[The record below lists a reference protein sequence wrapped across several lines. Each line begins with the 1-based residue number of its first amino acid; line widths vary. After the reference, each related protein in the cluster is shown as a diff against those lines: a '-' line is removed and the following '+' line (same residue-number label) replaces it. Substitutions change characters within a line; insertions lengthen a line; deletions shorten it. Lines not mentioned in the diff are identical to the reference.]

1 MKLTKESQI
10 DKVEEVDKNA
20 ILNLPIGHYTII
32 NSSYNKNKFPPKFTI
47 YGLGSCIALIL
58 CDYHHHI
65 CGMSHILLP
74 KSTKKKITYP
84 HKYANLSA
92 KLLMQEIINH
102 GAKREHIK
110 AIITGGSQIFNL
122 KNNIMGF
129 DNIRSI
135 TEELN
140 KLNIEIIKEDVG
152 GDKGRII
159 IFDSKDL
166 TFYSKSTGENDFKKF
181 NYLKPKKKDYETNNE

>member
-1 MKLTKESQI
+1 MTKESQL
-10 DKVEEVDKNA
+10 DYVEEVDKNG
-20 ILNLPIGHYTII
+20 ILNLPIGHYTIV
-32 NSSYNKNKFPPKFTI
+32 NVSHNKNKLTPKLSI

-58 CDYHHHI
+58 CDYQHNI
-65 CGMSHILLP
+65 CGMSHVLLP
-74 KSTKKKITYP
+74 KSTKKKIIYP

-92 KLLMQEIINH
+92 KLLMQELINH
-102 GAKREHIK
+102 GAEREHIK
-110 AIITGGSQIFNL
+110 AIIAGGSKIFDL
-122 KNNIMGF
+122 KNNVMGF

-159 IFDSKDL
+159 IFDSKDF
-166 TFYSKSTGENDFKKF
+166 TFYSKFTRENDFKKF
-181 NYLKPKKKDYETNNE
+181 NYQKFKKNGL